1 MSEIKATLI
10 HKEPLPNNFKL
21 VFRNQSGAKQFLILH
36 ENQKEI
42 YHQLELNQAYFYTWK
57 KGNKNYHFITPQSI
71 RKSDNLQPS
80 STAYNYPLN
89 NLEANSNPTSPQPR
103 QTEYLSQEKNFFIKQ
118 LIKDLQLKNL
128 SKQALFTK
136 SEQLKN
142 KFKRISQSDDIGFA
156 LDWIQEITT
165 TLFLKHSQLEKEPRH
180 CYTELEKKE
189 NQFLAELGAMF
200 LNDWIYYCEQRESK
214 YNQHY
219 QTYSLQPAKTVSD
232 SLKKLSKKQENN

>member
-80 STAYNYPLN
+80 ETASELHLKNIEVNCNLN
-89 NLEANSNPTSPQPR
+89 SLQPR
-103 QTEYLSQEKNFFIKQ
+103 QTEYLSQEKKFFIKQ
-118 LIKDLQLKNL
+118 LIKDLKLKDL
-128 SKQALFTK
+128 SKQVLLAK
-136 SEQLKN
+136 AEQLRN
-142 KFKRISQSDDIGFA
+142 KSKRISQSSDIGFI

-232 SLKKLSKKQENN
+232 SLKKLSKK

>member
-10 HKEPLPNNFKL
+10 HKEPLLTNFKL

-42 YHQLELNQAYFYTWK
+42 YHELELNQVYFYTWK

-80 STAYNYPLN
+80 ETASELHLKNIEVNCNLN
-89 NLEANSNPTSPQPR
+89 SPQPR

>member
-1 MSEIKATLI
+1 MSEIKVTLI

-21 VFRNQSGAKQFLILH
+21 VFRNQRGAEQFLILH

-57 KGNKNYHFITPQSI
+57 KGNKNYGFINPYSI
-71 RKSDNLQPS
+71 QKFDNLQPS
-80 STAYNYPLN
+80 STAYNRPLKN
-89 NLEANSNPTSPQPR
+89 IEANSNPTSPQPG

-128 SKQALFTK
+128 RKQALFTK

-142 KFKRISQSDDIGFA
+142 KFKRISQSDDISFA
-156 LDWIQEITT
+156 LGWIQEVIT
-165 TLFLKHSQLEKEPRH
+165 TLFLKHSQLEKEPQH

-200 LNDWIYYCEQRESK
+200 LNDWIYHYNQRESK

-219 QTYSLQPAKTVSD
+219 QDQSSQPTSTAST
-232 SLKKLSKKQENN
+232 SLKKLSKK